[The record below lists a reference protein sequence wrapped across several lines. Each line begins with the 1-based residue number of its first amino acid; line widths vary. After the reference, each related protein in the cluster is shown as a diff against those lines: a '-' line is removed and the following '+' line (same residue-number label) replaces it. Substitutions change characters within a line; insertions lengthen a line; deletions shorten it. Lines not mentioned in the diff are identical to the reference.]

1 MKHISKSHVRR
12 YLGVVAATCWQEGVE
27 PIIRDA
33 RKRFL
38 KESNG
43 ALDFPIRK
51 SCGVTKTQKREPYF
65 LMQRFNVCKEWQRW
79 CWLTCFFARNN
90 GKKNVLYEKFQVLGI
105 YCSCDLCAKPGDS
118 QPSLYKWRLVAGNA
132 FQIWSTVFF
141 AWWIAV
147 SWCWNLTRELV
158 QKEC

>member
-12 YLGVVAATCWQEGVE
+12 YLGVVAATRWQEGVE

-33 RKRFL
+33 RRRFL

-43 ALDFPIRK
+43 ALGFPSEK
-51 SCGVTKTQKREPYF
+51 VTEWQKREPYF
-65 LMQRFNVCKEWQRW
+65 LMQRFNGCKEWQW
-79 CWLTCFFARNN
+79 WFLLTCFFARNN
-90 GKKNVLYEKFQVLGI
+90 GKKNVLYQEFQVLGI

-132 FQIWSTVFF
+132 FQIWSTVLYFLPGELRSSGVEI
-141 AWWIAV
+141 W
-147 SWCWNLTRELV
+147 REN
-158 QKEC
+158 